1 MIDIFGFLT
10 RNVLYKLYQLSN
22 LVSRIYR
29 YFGCFERKK
38 RPSKDEDELAKAE
51 LEKFQVD

>member
-1 MIDIFGFLT
+1 MYNLLFFAIIRLTYGYFLT
-10 RNVLYKLYQLSN
+10 KSA
-22 LVSRIYR
+22 IFR

-38 RPSKDEDELAKAE
+38 RPSKDEDELAKQE

>member
-1 MIDIFGFLT
+1 MPDKEEMPANFSWCNIF
-10 RNVLYKLYQLSN
+10 
-22 LVSRIYR
+22 R

-38 RPSKDEDELAKAE
+38 RPSKDEDELAKEE